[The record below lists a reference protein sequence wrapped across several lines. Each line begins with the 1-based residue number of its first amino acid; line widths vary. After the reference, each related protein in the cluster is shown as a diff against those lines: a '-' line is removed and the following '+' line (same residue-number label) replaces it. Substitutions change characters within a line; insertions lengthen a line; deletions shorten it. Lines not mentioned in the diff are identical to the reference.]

1 MKAGNFMKPRG
12 KLLRQARFAA
22 ILTIGFTAGSMVMA
36 VEEPKFEVTA
46 QDGNREVRRYA
57 PVIVAETYVEG
68 DMDTAT
74 RKGFKLIA
82 DYIFGNN
89 QLAGTAAGTAAESAS
104 EKIAMTAPVT
114 AEPVA
119 ASAKIAMTAPVTV
132 EPLAA
137 ASTMASATQWRIH
150 FVMPGQYSMQTLP
163 QPNNAAVKLRAMPAR
178 TFAVLS
184 YSGFNTAARVQE
196 KTDELALWMKSKN
209 LEAVG
214 APQLA
219 RYDPPWTLP
228 MWRRNEIQMEI
239 KTP

>member
-1 MKAGNFMKPRG
+1 MKAGKLMNPCG
-12 KLLRQARFAA
+12 LLLRQARSAGV
-22 ILTIGFTAGSMVMA
+22 LVIGLTAGSMVMA

-46 QDGNREVRRYA
+46 QDGNYEVRRYA

-68 DMDTAT
+68 DMDAAT
-74 RKGFKLIA
+74 RKGFQLIA

-89 QLAGTAAGTAAESAS
+89 QLAGTAAEKAS

-114 AEPVA
+114 AEPVT
-119 ASAKIAMTAPVTV
+119 ASGKIAMTAPVTV
-132 EPLAA
+132 EPVAT
-137 ASTMASATQWRIH
+137 ASSMASATQWRIH
-150 FVMPGQYSMQTLP
+150 FVMPSQYSMQTLP
-163 QPNNAAVKLRAMPAR
+163 KPNNEAVKLRAMPAR

-184 YSGFNTAARVQE
+184 YSGFNTASRVQE
-196 KTDELALWMKSKN
+196 KTDELALWMKSRN
-209 LEAVG
+209 LEAAG

-239 KTP
+239 KAP

>member
-1 MKAGNFMKPRG
+1 MKAGKLMKPCG
-12 KLLRQARFAA
+12 LLLRRAHVAG
-22 ILTIGFTAGSMVMA
+22 ILTIGLTAGSMAMA
-36 VEEPKFEVTA
+36 VEEPKFEVTVK
-46 QDGNREVRRYA
+46 DGNCEVRRYA
-57 PVIVAETYVEG
+57 PVIVAETFVEG
-68 DMDTAT
+68 DMDAASRT
-74 RKGFKLIA
+74 GFKLIA

-89 QLAGTAAGTAAESAS
+89 RLAGTALDKAS

-114 AEPVA
+114 AEPVP
-119 ASAKIAMTAPVTV
+119 ASGKIAMTAPVTA
-132 EPLAA
+132 EPVAA
-137 ASTMASATQWRIH
+137 GSSMASATQWRIH
-150 FVMPGQYSMQTLP
+150 FVMPSQYSMQTLP
-163 QPNNAAVKLRAMPAR
+163 KPNNEAVKLRAVPPR

-209 LEAVG
+209 LQAAG

-228 MWRRNEIQMEI
+228 MWRRNEIHMEV

>member
-1 MKAGNFMKPRG
+1 MKAGKRMKPRSL
-12 KLLRQARFAA
+12 LLRQARFAG
-22 ILTIGFTAGSMVMA
+22 ILTMGLTAGSMAMA

-46 QDGNREVRRYA
+46 QDGSYEVRRYA
-57 PVIVAETYVEG
+57 PVIVAETHVEG
-68 DMDTAT
+68 DMDAAS
-74 RKGFKLIA
+74 RQGFKLIA

-89 QLAGTAAGTAAESAS
+89 QLAGTAPDKAS

-119 ASAKIAMTAPVTV
+119 ASGKIAMTAPVTV
-132 EPLAA
+132 EPVAAA
-137 ASTMASATQWRIH
+137 ASMASATQWRIH
-150 FVMPGQYSMQTLP
+150 FVMPSQYSMQTLP
-163 QPNNAAVKLRAMPAR
+163 KPNNEAVKLRAVPAR

-184 YSGFNTAARVQE
+184 YSGFNTASRVQE

-209 LEAVG
+209 LQAVG
-214 APQLA
+214 VPQLA

-239 KTP
+239 KAP

>member
-1 MKAGNFMKPRG
+1 MKAGQRIKPRG
-12 KLLRQARFAA
+12 LLLRQARFAGLLA
-22 ILTIGFTAGSMVMA
+22 IGLTAGSMVMA
-36 VEEPKFEVTA
+36 VEEPKFEVTT
-46 QDGNREVRRYA
+46 QDGNYEVRHYA

-68 DMDTAT
+68 DMDAAT

-89 QLAGTAAGTAAESAS
+89 QLAGAAPDKAS
-104 EKIAMTAPVT
+104 EKIAMTTPVT

-119 ASAKIAMTAPVTV
+119 AASGKIAMTAPVTV
-132 EPLAA
+132 EPVAAA
-137 ASTMASATQWRIH
+137 ASMASATQWRIH

-163 QPNNAAVKLRAMPAR
+163 KPNNEAVKLRAMPAR

-184 YSGFNTAARVQE
+184 YSGFNTASRVQE

-209 LEAVG
+209 LETVG

-239 KTP
+239 KAP

>member
-1 MKAGNFMKPRG
+1 MTARKRMKPRG
-12 KLLRQARFAA
+12 LLLHQARSAG
-22 ILTIGFTAGSMVMA
+22 LLVIGLTAGSMAMA

-46 QDGNREVRRYA
+46 RDGSCEVRRYA
-57 PVIVAETYVEG
+57 PVIVAETYVDG
-68 DMDTAT
+68 DMDAAS

-89 QLAGTAAGTAAESAS
+89 QLAGAAAEKTSQ
-104 EKIAMTAPVT
+104 KIAMTAPVT

-119 ASAKIAMTAPVTV
+119 ASGKIAMTAPVTV
-132 EPLAA
+132 EPVAA
-137 ASTMASATQWRIH
+137 ADVSSMASATQWRIH

-163 QPNNAAVKLRAMPAR
+163 KPNNEAVKLRAMPAR

-184 YSGFNTAARVQE
+184 YSGFNTASRVQE
-196 KTDELALWMKSKN
+196 KTDELALWMKSRN
-209 LEAVG
+209 LETVG

>member
-1 MKAGNFMKPRG
+1 MKAGKLMNPRG
-12 KLLRQARFAA
+12 LLLRQARFAG
-22 ILTIGFTAGSMVMA
+22 ILTIGLTAGSMVMA

-46 QDGNREVRRYA
+46 KDGNYEVRRYA

-68 DMDTAT
+68 DMDAAS

-89 QLAGTAAGTAAESAS
+89 QLAGTAAEKAS

-114 AEPVA
+114 AEPVP
-119 ASAKIAMTAPVTV
+119 ASGKIEMTAPVTV
-132 EPLAA
+132 EPVAAA
-137 ASTMASATQWRIH
+137 ASMASATQWRIH
-150 FVMPGQYSMQTLP
+150 FVMPSQYSMQTLP
-163 QPNNAAVKLRAMPAR
+163 KPNNEAVKLRAMPAR

-209 LEAVG
+209 LEAAG

-239 KTP
+239 KAP

>member
-1 MKAGNFMKPRG
+1 MKADKRMNPRG
-12 KLLRQARFAA
+12 LLLRQARFAG
-22 ILTIGFTAGSMVMA
+22 ILTIGLTAGSMVMA

-57 PVIVAETYVEG
+57 PVIVAETFVEG
-68 DMDTAT
+68 DMDAAT

-89 QLAGTAAGTAAESAS
+89 QLAGTAADKASA
-104 EKIAMTAPVT
+104 KIAMTAPVT

-119 ASAKIAMTAPVTV
+119 ASGKIAMTAPVTV
-132 EPLAA
+132 EPVAA
-137 ASTMASATQWRIH
+137 ASSMASATQWRIH
-150 FVMPGQYSMQTLP
+150 FVMPSQYSMQTLP
-163 QPNNAAVKLRAMPAR
+163 KPNNEAVKLRAMPAR

-184 YSGFNTAARVQE
+184 YSGFNTDSRVQE
-196 KTDELALWMKSKN
+196 KTDDLAFWMKSKN

>member
-1 MKAGNFMKPRG
+1 MKAGKRMKPRSL
-12 KLLRQARFAA
+12 LLRQARFAGLLA
-22 ILTIGFTAGSMVMA
+22 MGLTAGSMAMA

-46 QDGNREVRRYA
+46 RDGSCEVRRYA

-68 DMDTAT
+68 DMDAAS

-89 QLAGTAAGTAAESAS
+89 QLAGTAAEKTS

-119 ASAKIAMTAPVTV
+119 ASGKIAMTAPVTV
-132 EPLAA
+132 EPVAAA
-137 ASTMASATQWRIH
+137 ASMASATQWRIH
-150 FVMPGQYSMQTLP
+150 FVMPSQYSMQTLP
-163 QPNNAAVKLRAMPAR
+163 KPNNEAVKLRAMPAR

-184 YSGFNTAARVQE
+184 YSGFNTASRVQE

-209 LEAVG
+209 LEIVG

>member
-1 MKAGNFMKPRG
+1 MKAGKLMKPRG
-12 KLLRQARFAA
+12 LLVRQARSAA
-22 ILTIGFTAGSMVMA
+22 ILTIGLTAGSMVMA

-68 DMDTAT
+68 DMDAAS
-74 RKGFKLIA
+74 RQGFKLIA

-89 QLAGTAAGTAAESAS
+89 QLAGTAAEKAS

-114 AEPVA
+114 AEPVP
-119 ASAKIAMTAPVTV
+119 ASGKIAMTAPVTV
-132 EPLAA
+132 EPAAAA
-137 ASTMASATQWRIH
+137 ASMASATQWRIH
-150 FVMPGQYSMQTLP
+150 FVMPSQYSMQTLP
-163 QPNNAAVKLRAMPAR
+163 KPNNEAVKLRAVPAR

-184 YSGFNTAARVQE
+184 YSGFNTASRVQE
-196 KTDELALWMKSKN
+196 KTDELASWMKSKN

-214 APQLA
+214 VPQLA

>member
-1 MKAGNFMKPRG
+1 MTAHKRVKPRG
-12 KLLRQARFAA
+12 LLLRQARSAGV
-22 ILTIGFTAGSMVMA
+22 LVIGLTAGSMVMA
-36 VEEPKFEVTA
+36 VEEPKFEVMV
-46 QDGNREVRRYA
+46 QDGSCEVRRYA
-57 PVIVAETYVEG
+57 PAIVAETYVEG
-68 DMDTAT
+68 DMDAAS

-89 QLAGTAAGTAAESAS
+89 QLAGTAAEKTSQ
-104 EKIAMTAPVT
+104 KIAMTAPVT

-119 ASAKIAMTAPVTV
+119 ASGKIAMTAPVTV
-132 EPLAA
+132 EPVAA
-137 ASTMASATQWRIH
+137 ADVSSMASATQWRIH

-163 QPNNAAVKLRAMPAR
+163 KPNNEAVKLRAMPAR

-184 YSGFNTAARVQE
+184 YSGFNTASRVQE
-196 KTDELALWMKSKN
+196 KTDELALWMKSRN
-209 LEAVG
+209 LETVG

>member
-1 MKAGNFMKPRG
+1 MKAGKLMKPCG
-12 KLLRQARFAA
+12 LLLRQARSAGV
-22 ILTIGFTAGSMVMA
+22 LVIGLTAGSMVMA

-46 QDGNREVRRYA
+46 QDGNYEVRRYA

-68 DMDTAT
+68 DMDAAS

-89 QLAGTAAGTAAESAS
+89 QLAGTAAEKAS

-114 AEPVA
+114 AEPVP
-119 ASAKIAMTAPVTV
+119 ASGKIAMTAPVTV
-132 EPLAA
+132 EPVAT
-137 ASTMASATQWRIH
+137 ASSMASATQWRIH

-163 QPNNAAVKLRAMPAR
+163 KPNNEAVKLRAMPAR

-184 YSGFNTAARVQE
+184 YSGFNTASRVQE
-196 KTDELALWMKSKN
+196 KTDELALWMKARN

>member
-1 MKAGNFMKPRG
+1 MKAGKLMKPCG
-12 KLLRQARFAA
+12 LLLRQARSAGV
-22 ILTIGFTAGSMVMA
+22 LVIGLTAGSMVMA

-46 QDGNREVRRYA
+46 QDGNYEVRRYA

-68 DMDTAT
+68 DMDAAS

-89 QLAGTAAGTAAESAS
+89 QLAGTAAGKAS

-114 AEPVA
+114 AEPVP
-119 ASAKIAMTAPVTV
+119 ASGKIAMTAPVTV
-132 EPLAA
+132 EPVAT
-137 ASTMASATQWRIH
+137 ASSMVSATQWRIH

-163 QPNNAAVKLRAMPAR
+163 RPNNEAVKLRAMPAR

-184 YSGFNTAARVQE
+184 YSGFNTASRVQE
-196 KTDELALWMKSKN
+196 KTDELALWMKARN

>member
-1 MKAGNFMKPRG
+1 MTARKRMKPRG
-12 KLLRQARFAA
+12 LLLHQARSAG
-22 ILTIGFTAGSMVMA
+22 LLVIGLTAGSMTMA

-46 QDGNREVRRYA
+46 RDGSCEVRRYA
-57 PVIVAETYVEG
+57 PVIVAETYAEG
-68 DMDTAT
+68 DMDAAS
-74 RKGFKLIA
+74 RMGFKLIA

-89 QLAGTAAGTAAESAS
+89 QLAGTAGEKAS
-104 EKIAMTAPVT
+104 QKIAMTAPATV
-114 AEPVA
+114 EPVA
-119 ASAKIAMTAPVTV
+119 AADVS
-132 EPLAA
+132 
-137 ASTMASATQWRIH
+137 SMASATQWRIH

-163 QPNNAAVKLRAMPAR
+163 KPNNEAVKLRAMPAR

-184 YSGFNTAARVQE
+184 YSGFNTASRVQE
-196 KTDELALWMKSKN
+196 KTDELALWMKSRN
-209 LEAVG
+209 LETVG

>member
-1 MKAGNFMKPRG
+1 MKGGKLVKPCG
-12 KLLRQARFAA
+12 PLLRQARFAA

-36 VEEPKFEVTA
+36 VEEPKFEVMA
-46 QDGNREVRRYA
+46 QDGNCEVRRYA

-68 DMDTAT
+68 DMDAAT

-89 QLAGTAAGTAAESAS
+89 QLAGNAADKAS

-114 AEPVA
+114 VEPVA
-119 ASAKIAMTAPVTV
+119 ASGKIAMTAPVTV

-137 ASTMASATQWRIH
+137 ASSMASANQWRIH
-150 FVMPGQYSMQTLP
+150 FVMPSQYSMQTLP
-163 QPNNAAVKLRAMPAR
+163 KPNNEAVKLRPMPAR
-178 TFAVLS
+178 TLAVLS
-184 YSGFNTAARVQE
+184 YSGFNTASRVQE

>member
-1 MKAGNFMKPRG
+1 MTAGQRIQPHG
-12 KLLRQARFAA
+12 LLLRQARLAGV
-22 ILTIGFTAGSMVMA
+22 LVTGLTAGSMAMA

-46 QDGNREVRRYA
+46 RDGNCEVRRYA
-57 PVIVAETYVEG
+57 PVIVAETYVDG
-68 DMDTAT
+68 DMDAAT

-89 QLAGTAAGTAAESAS
+89 QLPGTPAQKAS
-104 EKIAMTAPVT
+104 QKIAMTAPVT

-119 ASAKIAMTAPVTV
+119 ASGKIAMTAPVTV
-132 EPLAA
+132 EPLAGA
-137 ASTMASATQWRIH
+137 ADMASAAQWRIH
-150 FVMPGQYSMQTLP
+150 FVMPGEYSMQTLP
-163 QPNNAAVKLRAMPAR
+163 TPKNAAVTLREMPAR
-178 TFAVLS
+178 TLAVLS
-184 YSGFNTAARVQE
+184 YSGFNTASRVQE

-209 LEAVG
+209 LQAVG

-239 KTP
+239 KAP

>member
-1 MKAGNFMKPRG
+1 MTARKCLKPRG
-12 KLLRQARFAA
+12 LLLRQARSAGLLV
-22 ILTIGFTAGSMVMA
+22 IGLTSGSMAMA
-36 VEEPKFEVTA
+36 VEEPKFEVTVK
-46 QDGNREVRRYA
+46 DGNCEVRRYA

-68 DMDTAT
+68 DMDAAS

-89 QLAGTAAGTAAESAS
+89 QLAGTAGEKAS
-104 EKIAMTAPVT
+104 QKIAMTAPVT
-114 AEPVA
+114 AEPV
-119 ASAKIAMTAPVTV
+119 SGKIAMTAPATV
-132 EPLAA
+132 EPVAA
-137 ASTMASATQWRIH
+137 ADVSSMASATQWRIH

-163 QPNNAAVKLRAMPAR
+163 KPNNEAVKLRAMPAS

-184 YSGFNTAARVQE
+184 YSGFNTASRVQE

-209 LEAVG
+209 LEIVG